1 MKLKS
6 FINILFFG
14 FQIYIKQNCYNYQKN
29 VLQMIKEWHYYSI
42 FIFMARQKNAI
53 SSVQLTVSVTERVRE
68 HLDRMTETGMFGKN
82 AAETANLLL
91 IDSIREYIEKGSTF
105 LDSKSE
111 DQKSLEIPK

>member
-1 MKLKS
+1 
-6 FINILFFG
+6 
-14 FQIYIKQNCYNYQKN
+14 
-29 VLQMIKEWHYYSI
+29 
-42 FIFMARQKNAI
+42 MARQKNAI

-111 DQKSLEIPK
+111 DQKSPEIPK

>member
-1 MKLKS
+1 
-6 FINILFFG
+6 
-14 FQIYIKQNCYNYQKN
+14 
-29 VLQMIKEWHYYSI
+29 
-42 FIFMARQKNAI
+42 MARQKNAI

-105 LDSKSE
+105 LDSKSD
-111 DQKSLEIPK
+111 DQ

>member
-1 MKLKS
+1 
-6 FINILFFG
+6 
-14 FQIYIKQNCYNYQKN
+14 
-29 VLQMIKEWHYYSI
+29 
-42 FIFMARQKNAI
+42 MARQKNAI

-91 IDSIREYIEKGSTF
+91 IDLISEYIEKGSTF

-111 DQKSLEIPK
+111 DL

>member
-1 MKLKS
+1 
-6 FINILFFG
+6 
-14 FQIYIKQNCYNYQKN
+14 
-29 VLQMIKEWHYYSI
+29 
-42 FIFMARQKNAI
+42 MARQKNAI

-105 LDSKSE
+105 LDSKSK
-111 DQKSLEIPK
+111 DQ